1 MTAII
6 EAQRLTKRL
15 GDRPG
20 WRTDL
25 VSRSKEANVTANFK
39 LDMTMMYAYHDALR
53 RDLARV
59 AHLTARPDG
68 WDLFERFLHVHHDAE
83 DGALW
88 PALREALISQTEDL
102 PLLDEME
109 AEHAALRPLLEAI
122 DDALDS
128 GESAPEARAGLAAR
142 LEEHLTHEEEAAL
155 PVIDRTLDE
164 EQWMQFGEASAA
176 RIGPDMPTFLP
187 WLLEGADDDRTKA
200 ILGGLPEPA
209 QQAYRNE
216 WQPAHAAK
224 NWWAT

>member
-1 MTAII
+1 M
-6 EAQRLTKRL
+6 
-15 GDRPG
+15 
-20 WRTDL
+20 
-25 VSRSKEANVTANFK
+25 TANFK

-53 RDLARV
+53 RDLTRV
-59 AHLTARPDG
+59 AHVAARSDG
-68 WDLFERFLHVHHDAE
+68 WNLFERFLHVHHDAE

-88 PALREALISQTEDL
+88 PALREALIGQTEEL
-102 PLLDEME
+102 SLLDEME
-109 AEHAALRPLLEAI
+109 AEHAALGPLLEAI

-128 GESAPEARAGLAAR
+128 GEPAPEARANLAAR

-164 EQWMQFGEASAA
+164 EHWMQFGEASAA

-187 WLLEGADDDRTKA
+187 WLLDGADADRTKA
-200 ILGGLPEPA
+200 ILGSLPEPA

-216 WQPAHAAK
+216 WQPAYAAK